1 MKHTIVKEPLDAE
14 VAAMLQRWKDS
25 GIPDI
30 FEGDDA
36 EVSRERGRQVRAMF
50 YPKPQLPKGRSEKL
64 TIPGPAGEIPVEIVW
79 PHEGEA
85 KGALV
90 YLHGGGWIVGD
101 LDSHQA
107 HALRIANETDSVVV
121 NVGYR
126 LAPEHRFPAAAD
138 DCEAA
143 TQYVWDHI
151 EQFGGDRGKLA
162 IGGDSAGG
170 NMTAVV
176 SLYARDHGI
185 RLSAQLLLYPATNL
199 TGRENPDV
207 AGKYLGPDFAVAAR
221 DPRVSPALAP
231 SLAGVAPAILGVGI
245 HDFLYEDNMAYA
257 KLLREAGVP
266 LTLREFP
273 TLNHG
278 FFSYTAVSKVSLDA
292 AQLLCADLRKA
303 LHG

>member
-1 MKHTIVKEPLDAE
+1 MLDPDLEDIARKWKASGLPDLYSSPDGE
-14 VAAMLQRWKDS
+14 VC
-25 GIPDI
+25 
-30 FEGDDA
+30 
-36 EVSRERGRQVRAMF
+36 RERARKARRDF
-50 YPKPQLPKGRSEKL
+50 YPKPVIEVASKVWLELPR
-64 TIPGPAGEIPVEIVW
+64 AGGSIPVEVIRPIHGRATGTV
-79 PHEGEA
+79 
-85 KGALV
+85 V
-90 YLHGGGWIVGD
+90 YFHGGGWIVGD

-107 HALRIANETDSVVV
+107 HALRISNETDSVVV